1 MTKLMNQLTKENIRS
16 TMNLV
21 FTQMKFLS
29 MLLELAPDNLTARET
44 IIATTDSLFQQT
56 AVMCHDINMYVQTVS
71 AEGFSDSRVEV
82 EGR

>member
-1 MTKLMNQLTKENIRS
+1 MTKLMNQLSKENIRG

-29 MLLELAPDNLTARET
+29 MLLELAPDNITARET

-56 AVMCHDINMYVQTVS
+56 AIMAHDINMFIQTIS
-71 AEGFSDSRVEV
+71 AEGFSDSSAEIER
-82 EGR
+82 R